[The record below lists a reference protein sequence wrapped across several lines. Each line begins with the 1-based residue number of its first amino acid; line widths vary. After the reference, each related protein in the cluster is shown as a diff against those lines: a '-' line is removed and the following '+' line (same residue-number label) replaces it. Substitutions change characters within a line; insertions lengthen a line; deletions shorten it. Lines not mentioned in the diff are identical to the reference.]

1 MNRLQQ
7 IDMKKYLYTFFV
19 LCLMVS
25 QAFAQLDKNR
35 TAATRI
41 ADLLAQV
48 PAENAEAMKKNMQE
62 IADLG
67 KPGIVQIA
75 SMLTAPGKGDNSKI
89 QYALGGF
96 TYAAT
101 QSGKEAWRKM
111 AAEAYGEALSKV
123 NDPDSKNFLI
133 YQLQTVGKDE
143 SVDVLKP
150 YLTDERL
157 VGPASRALSRIGS
170 PAAGAALLAPF
181 GNAKSANQVAIAEA
195 LGESRYKE
203 AVAELEKTAL
213 SEEANLRKV
222 SLYALSEI
230 GAKSSEKILSAA
242 AQKTLYRY
250 DVTDATGV
258 YVKYLSRL
266 VQNGDGAV
274 AEKAA
279 LELIKSTPAPEQTA
293 TRSSAL
299 KIYSDSKKRESVPVL
314 VKAMESTDPEYR
326 AAALKLGQKYTM
338 ANGTAAWLT
347 AMKKAKPEVQA
358 EIITM
363 LGRAE
368 STDALPVVLKSLTSK
383 DQVVRLAAIWAAG
396 KIGQEGS
403 VPSLIPVLKKGNA
416 AEIQAVK
423 SALLTMKGNGVVD
436 KIATALP
443 ALPVAAQPAVIDVL
457 AARAASSKFGLV
469 SSLLKS
475 SDAGVKKSA
484 FAALKSLATS
494 NDLPQLFTLL
504 NTAPEGEN
512 ISAIQQAV
520 SAGVKGSGS
529 VSAQSDLILKQMA
542 GSPAAS
548 QSRYLAV
555 LASVGG
561 KSALTSVVKAYNTG
575 DALTKGAA
583 INALSNWSDAS
594 AATEL
599 LSIGRKT
606 ADAAELN
613 AALTGYVAAISK
625 STKTP
630 VNKVIML
637 RDVMALAKTDVQ
649 KELIL
654 KELSKYKTFN
664 ALLFA
669 GKYLDETGVQQA
681 AAQAVMSIALAN
693 KNFYSAEIK
702 ALLSK
707 TAAVLKGQD
716 SEYQK
721 ESIRKHLAEL
731 PSGDGFISLF
741 NGKDLTG
748 WKGLVENP
756 IARAKMSADSLVFK
770 QKKADEVAR
779 TGWFVKDG
787 ELIFSGHGDNLC
799 TVKQYGDF
807 EMYVDWKIQKN
818 GDAGIYLRGTPQVQ
832 IWDTS
837 RVDVGAQVGSGGLYN
852 NTKNPSKPS
861 KLADNAIGD
870 WNTFHIT
877 MIGDRVSVDLNGEN
891 VVDNV
896 ILENYWDR
904 KLPIFLKEQI
914 ELQAH
919 GNEINYRDIYVREI
933 PQAEPFVLSETEKN
947 EGFKVLFDGT
957 NMHEWIGNTKAYFI
971 ENGVMMVDPK
981 RGGNGNLY
989 SKEEYGDFD
998 FRFEFQLTPGANNG
1012 LGIRTPLEGDAAYVG
1027 TEIQILDNDADIY
1040 RNLKEYQY
1048 HGSAYGI
1055 IPAKRG
1061 FLKPVGEWNYEE
1073 VRVQGSKIK
1082 VTLNGTVIL
1091 DGDLAE
1097 ASKNGTVDK
1106 REHPGLSRTK
1116 GHLGFLGHG
1125 SPLKFRNIR
1134 IKDLN
1139 EVAARP
1145 AQMKAPKNAKKKK

>member
-1 MNRLQQ
+1 
-7 IDMKKYLYTFFV
+7 
-19 LCLMVS
+19 
-25 QAFAQLDKNR
+25 
-35 TAATRI
+35 
-41 ADLLAQV
+41 
-48 PAENAEAMKKNMQE
+48 
-62 IADLG
+62 
-67 KPGIVQIA
+67 
-75 SMLTAPGKGDNSKI
+75 
-89 QYALGGF
+89 
-96 TYAAT
+96 
-101 QSGKEAWRKM
+101 
-111 AAEAYGEALSKV
+111 
-123 NDPDSKNFLI
+123 
-133 YQLQTVGKDE
+133 
-143 SVDVLKP
+143 
-150 YLTDERL
+150 
-157 VGPASRALSRIGS
+157 
-170 PAAGAALLAPF
+170 
-181 GNAKSANQVAIAEA
+181 
-195 LGESRYKE
+195 
-203 AVAELEKTAL
+203 
-213 SEEANLRKV
+213 
-222 SLYALSEI
+222 
-230 GAKSSEKILSAA
+230 
-242 AQKTLYRY
+242 LYRY

-258 YVKYLSRL
+258 YVRYLSRL
-266 VQNGDGAV
+266 VQNGDGAL

-279 LELIKSTPAPEQTA
+279 LDLIKSTPAPEQTA

-299 KIYSDSKKRESVPVL
+299 KIFSDSKKRESVPVL
-314 VKAMESTDPEYR
+314 IKAMESNDSEYR

-338 ANGTAAWLT
+338 ANGTAAWLS

-383 DQVVRLAAIWAAG
+383 DQNVRLAAIWAAG
-396 KIGQEGS
+396 KLGQESS
-403 VPSLIPVLKKGNA
+403 VSSLIPVLKKGNT
-416 AEIQAVK
+416 AEIQSVK
-423 SALLTMKGNGVVD
+423 SALLTMKGDGVVD

-443 ALPVAAQPAVIDVL
+443 TLPVAAQPAVIDVL
-457 AARAASSKFGLV
+457 AARGASSKIGVV
-469 SSLLKS
+469 STLLKS
-475 SDAGVKKSA
+475 SDANVKKSA
-484 FAALKSLATS
+484 FNALQSLATS
-494 NDLPQLFTLL
+494 SDLPEFFGLL
-504 NTAPEGEN
+504 NSVSKAEE
-512 ISAIQQAV
+512 ISAVQRAI
-520 SAGVKGSGS
+520 SAGVKGAGN

-542 GSPAAS
+542 ASPATS
-548 QSRYLAV
+548 QPHYLAI

-575 DALTKGAA
+575 DAVTKSAA
-583 INALSNWSDAS
+583 INALSNWSDAN

-599 LSIGRKT
+599 LSIARKT
-606 ADAAELN
+606 VDEAELN

-625 STKTP
+625 STKNP

-637 RDVMALAKTDVQ
+637 RDILALAKTDPQ

-654 KELSKYKTFN
+654 RELAKNKTFN
-664 ALLFA
+664 ALLVA
-669 GKYLDETGVQQA
+669 GKYLDESGVQQA
-681 AAQAVMSIALAN
+681 AAQAVMSIAFAN

-721 ESIRKHLAEL
+721 ESIRKHLSEL
-731 PSGDGFISLF
+731 PSGDGFVSLF

-756 IARAKMSADSLVFK
+756 IARVKMSADSLAYK
-770 QKKADEVAR
+770 QKKADELAK
-779 TGWFVKDG
+779 TGWFAKDG
-787 ELIFSGHGDNLC
+787 ELVFSGHGDNLC

-807 EMYVDWKIQKN
+807 EMYVDWKILKD

-870 WNTFHIT
+870 WNTFRIM
-877 MIGDRVSVDLNGEN
+877 MIGDRVSVELNGEN

-904 KLPIFLKEQI
+904 NLPIFLKEQI

-919 GNEINYRDIYVREI
+919 GNQINYRDIYVREI
-933 PQAEPFVLSETEKN
+933 PQAEPFVLSEAEKN

-957 NMHEWIGNTKAYFI
+957 NMHEWVGNTKAYFI

-989 SKEEYGDFD
+989 SKSEYGDFD

-1012 LGIRTPLEGDAAYVG
+1012 LGIRTPMEGDAAYVG
-1027 TEIQILDNDADIY
+1027 TEIQILDNEADIY
-1040 RNLKEYQY
+1040 KDLKEYQY

-1055 IPAKRG
+1055 IAAKRG
-1061 FLKPVGEWNYEE
+1061 FLKPMGEWNYQE

-1134 IKDLN
+1134 IKDLT
-1139 EVAARP
+1139 ETTTVP
-1145 AQMKAPKNAKKKK
+1145 AKAVKKTKKKK

>member
-1 MNRLQQ
+1 
-7 IDMKKYLYTFFV
+7 MKKYFYSILI
-19 LCLMVS
+19 LCLMLNKS
-25 QAFAQLDKNR
+25 MAQLDKNR
-35 TAATRI
+35 TTATRI

-48 PAENAEAMKKNMQE
+48 PAENASALNKNMEE
-62 IADLG
+62 IAELG

-75 SMLTAPGKGDNSKI
+75 SMLTAPGKGDNAKI

-101 QSGKEAWRKM
+101 QSGKEAWRKL

-123 NDPDSKNFLI
+123 SDPDSKAFLI

-143 SVDVLKP
+143 SVDVLKGF
-150 YLTDERL
+150 LAHEGL
-157 VGPASRALSRIGS
+157 SGPASRALARIGT
-170 PAAGAALLAPF
+170 PAAGAALLQALA
-181 GNAKSANQVAIAEA
+181 GAEGHVLVGLTEA
-195 LGESRYKE
+195 LGTARYKE
-203 AVAELEKTAL
+203 AVPTIEKSAT
-213 SEEANLRKV
+213 SDNVKLRKV
-222 SLYALSEI
+222 SLFALAEI
-230 GAKSSEKILSAA
+230 ASPSSAPVLEAA
-242 AQKTLYRY
+242 AKKALFRY

-258 YVKYLSRL
+258 YVKYLSNL
-266 VQNGDGAV
+266 VHRGEKALG
-274 AEKAA
+274 EKAA

-293 TRSSAL
+293 TRSAAL
-299 KIYSDSKKRESVPVL
+299 KIYADGKKRESVPVL

-347 AMKKAKPEVQA
+347 ALPKSKPEVQA

-368 STDALPVVLKSLTSK
+368 STDALPAVLKSLNAK
-383 DQVVRLAAIWAAG
+383 DKSVRLAVIWAAG
-396 KIGQEGS
+396 KIGQEGALK
-403 VPSLIPVLKKGNA
+403 SLIPVLKKGNA
-416 AEIQAVK
+416 EEVEAVK
-423 SALLTMKGNGVVD
+423 GALLTMKGNGVVN
-436 KIATALP
+436 KIAAPIMTFP
-443 ALPVAAQPAVIDVL
+443 PVAQAAVIDVL
-457 AARAASSKFGLV
+457 AARAASDQFGLV
-469 SSLLKS
+469 ASMLKS
-475 SDAGVKKSA
+475 SDAGVKKA
-484 FAALKSLATS
+484 AYAALKSTATA
-494 NDLPQLFTLL
+494 NDLSQLFTLID
-504 NTAPEGEN
+504 TAPEGQN
-512 ISAIQQAV
+512 ISAIQEAI
-520 SAGVKGSGS
+520 SAGVKGVGTQA
-529 VSAQSDLILKQMA
+529 AQSGLILKQMSSA
-542 GSPAAS
+542 PSEAQP
-548 QSRYLAV
+548 RYLSV
-555 LASVGG
+555 LASIGG
-561 KSALTSVVKAYNTG
+561 KSALASVVKAYNSG
-575 DALTKGAA
+575 DAATKTAA
-583 INALSNWSDAS
+583 IYALSNWSDAS
-594 AATEL
+594 AASEL
-599 LSIGRKT
+599 LSIAGKT

-613 AALTGYVAAISK
+613 SALTGYVAAVSK
-625 STKTP
+625 SAKTP

-637 RDVMALAKTDVQ
+637 RDIMALAKTDVQ

-654 KELSKYKTFN
+654 KELARNKTFN

-669 GKYLDETGVQQA
+669 GKYLDEAGVQQA
-681 AAQAVMSIALAN
+681 AAQAVMSISLAN
-693 KNFYSAEIK
+693 KGFYSEEIK
-702 ALLSK
+702 GLINK
-707 TAAVLKGQD
+707 TIAVLKGQD
-716 SEYQK
+716 SDYQK
-721 ESIRKHLAEL
+721 ESLRRHLSEL
-731 PSGDGFISLF
+731 PSGEGFVSLF
-741 NGKDLTG
+741 NGKDLSG

-756 IARAKMSADSLVFK
+756 IARAKMSADSLAYK
-770 QKKADEVAR
+770 QKKADELAR
-779 TGWFVKDG
+779 TGWYVKDG
-787 ELIFSGHGDNLC
+787 ELVFSGHGDNLC

-852 NTKNPSKPS
+852 NAKNPSKPS

-919 GNEINYRDIYVREI
+919 GNQINYRDVYVREI
-933 PQAEPFVLSETEKN
+933 PQAQPFVLSDQEKKD
-947 EGFKVLFDGT
+947 GFKVLFDGT

-971 ENGVMMVDPK
+971 ENGEMMVDPK

-989 SKEEYGDFD
+989 SKDEYSDFD

-1027 TEIQILDNDADIY
+1027 TEIQILDNDAPIY
-1040 RNLKEYQY
+1040 RDLKEYQY

-1061 FLKPVGEWNYEE
+1061 FLKPLGEWNYQE
-1073 VRVQGSKIK
+1073 VRVEGSKIK

-1091 DGDLAE
+1091 EGDLAE
-1097 ASKNGTVDK
+1097 ASKNGTADK
-1106 REHPGLSRTK
+1106 REHPGLSRNK

-1134 IKDLN
+1134 IKDLTVVSAPEP
-1139 EVAARP
+1139 EV
-1145 AQMKAPKNAKKKK
+1145 KSKKKNKKK

>member
-1 MNRLQQ
+1 
-7 IDMKKYLYTFFV
+7 MKKHLYTLLV
-19 LCLMVS
+19 LCLVVS

-35 TAATRI
+35 TTATRI

-48 PAENAEAMKKNMQE
+48 PAENAEAMNKNMRE
-62 IADLG
+62 IAELG

-101 QSGKEAWRKM
+101 QSGKESWRKM

-143 SVDVLKP
+143 SVEVLKP
-150 YLTDERL
+150 YLNNERL
-157 VGPASRALSRIGS
+157 VGPASRALARIGS
-170 PAAGAALLAPF
+170 SNAGSALLESF
-181 GNAKSANQVAIAEA
+181 RNAKGAGQVAIATA
-195 LGESRYKE
+195 LGESRFAG

-213 SEEANLRKV
+213 SADTDLRKV
-222 SLYALSEI
+222 SLYALAEI

-258 YVKYLSRL
+258 YVRYLSRL
-266 VQNGDGAV
+266 VQNGDGAL

-279 LELIKSTPAPEQTA
+279 LDLIKSTPAPEQTA

-299 KIYSDSKKRESVPVL
+299 KIFSDSKKRESVPVL
-314 VKAMESTDPEYR
+314 IKAMESNDSEYR

-338 ANGTAAWLT
+338 ANGTAAWLS

-383 DQVVRLAAIWAAG
+383 DQNVRLAAIWAAG
-396 KIGQEGS
+396 KLGQESS
-403 VPSLIPVLKKGNA
+403 VSSLIPVLKKGNT
-416 AEIQAVK
+416 AEIQSVK
-423 SALLTMKGNGVVD
+423 SALLTMKGDGVVD

-443 ALPVAAQPAVIDVL
+443 TLPVAAQPAVIDVL
-457 AARAASSKFGLV
+457 AARGASSKIGVV
-469 SSLLKS
+469 STLLKS
-475 SDAGVKKSA
+475 SDANVKKSA
-484 FAALKSLATS
+484 FNALQSLATS
-494 NDLPQLFTLL
+494 SDLPEFFGLL
-504 NTAPEGEN
+504 NSVSKAEE
-512 ISAIQQAV
+512 ISAVQRAI
-520 SAGVKGSGS
+520 SAGVKGAGN

-542 GSPAAS
+542 ASPATS
-548 QSRYLAV
+548 QPHYLAI

-575 DALTKGAA
+575 DAVTKSAA
-583 INALSNWSDAS
+583 INALSNWSDAN

-599 LSIGRKT
+599 LSIARKT
-606 ADAAELN
+606 VDAAELN
-613 AALTGYVAAISK
+613 AAFTGYVAAISK
-625 STKTP
+625 STKNP

-637 RDVMALAKTDVQ
+637 RDILALAKTDPQ

-654 KELSKYKTFN
+654 RELAKNKTFN
-664 ALLFA
+664 ALLVA
-669 GKYLDETGVQQA
+669 GKYLDESGVQQA
-681 AAQAVMSIALAN
+681 AAQAVMSIAFAN

-721 ESIRKHLAEL
+721 ESIRKHLSEL
-731 PSGDGFISLF
+731 PSGDGFVSLF

-756 IARAKMSADSLVFK
+756 IARVKMSADSLAYK
-770 QKKADEVAR
+770 QKKADELAK
-779 TGWFVKDG
+779 TGWFAKDG
-787 ELIFSGHGDNLC
+787 ELVFSGHGDNLC

-807 EMYVDWKIQKN
+807 EMYVDWKILKD

-870 WNTFHIT
+870 WNTFRIM
-877 MIGDRVSVDLNGEN
+877 MIGDRVSVELNGEN

-904 KLPIFLKEQI
+904 NLPIFLKEQI

-919 GNEINYRDIYVREI
+919 GNQINYRDIYVREI
-933 PQAEPFVLSETEKN
+933 PQAEPFVLSEAEKN

-957 NMHEWIGNTKAYFI
+957 NMHEWVGNTKAYFI

-989 SKEEYGDFD
+989 SKSEYGDFD

-1012 LGIRTPLEGDAAYVG
+1012 LGIRTPMEGDAAYVG
-1027 TEIQILDNDADIY
+1027 TEIQILDNEADIY
-1040 RNLKEYQY
+1040 KDLKEYQY

-1055 IPAKRG
+1055 IAAKRG
-1061 FLKPVGEWNYEE
+1061 FLKPMGEWNYQE

-1134 IKDLN
+1134 IKDLT
-1139 EVAARP
+1139 ETTTVP
-1145 AQMKAPKNAKKKK
+1145 AKAVKKTKKKK